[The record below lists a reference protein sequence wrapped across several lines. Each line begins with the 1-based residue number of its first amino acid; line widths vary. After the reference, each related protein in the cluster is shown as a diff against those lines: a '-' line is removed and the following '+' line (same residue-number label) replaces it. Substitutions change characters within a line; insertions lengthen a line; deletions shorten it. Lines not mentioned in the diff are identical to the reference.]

1 MLLIDS
7 EEGSK
12 FQAAGAIVEVDT
24 ATVPTGQRSSAQ
36 ILLVD
41 DSSSRVSVVGW
52 LVSHVCSF
60 FSKKGHVCST

>member
-36 ILLVD
+36 ILLVG
-41 DSSSRVSVVGW
+41 DSSSRVSVVQSGW
-52 LVSHVCSF
+52 LVSHA
-60 FSKKGHVCST
+60 CST